1 MSSDAPNVEQKSV
14 SRTPKFSTEN
24 AKNVGTNKTI
34 GEPVKPLDLD
44 LINEVNA
51 DIHSA
56 EGLLETNLKI
66 KRENDANRK
75 ALRNTLT
82 ELHEKRR
89 RIILGGI

>member
-1 MSSDAPNVEQKSV
+1 MNSVARIAEQKSV

-24 AKNVGTNKTI
+24 AKNVGIDKTI
-34 GEPVKPLDLD
+34 GEPVKPLDLG

-51 DIHSA
+51 DIRSA
-56 EGLLETNLKI
+56 ERLLETNLRI

-75 ALRNTLT
+75 ALRNTLS

-89 RIILGGI
+89 RIIFGGV